1 VRTDVQKLYSM
12 LAARYDSFRRLWVLL
27 TSRQAERDLD
37 SLFLSYVTPESAI
50 LDLGCGTGVNVGRLL
65 RLRLRFRGYEGI
77 DFTESMLAQPRKK
90 YGYVRN
96 VTFSR
101 GDVTA
106 LEDAGRRYDL
116 IVSTYVLSHLR
127 RPVAFVNDA
136 QRFLQPGGRLLLL
149 FYSRPRRWLRFW
161 MVPLG
166 KVLLRAD
173 AVRHSEVASFANVN
187 RPPRFTEERL

>member
-1 VRTDVQKLYSM
+1 
-12 LAARYDSFRRLWVLL
+12 
-27 TSRQAERDLD
+27 
-37 SLFLSYVTPESAI
+37 
-50 LDLGCGTGVNVGRLL
+50 
-65 RLRLRFRGYEGI
+65 
-77 DFTESMLAQPRKK
+77 MLAQAQKK

-173 AVRHSEVASFANVN
+173 AVRHSEVASFANV
-187 RPPRFTEERL
+187 RTRRTYFAGTVTLLEIAVPAARAEAVLSRRVRKERLAAHIR